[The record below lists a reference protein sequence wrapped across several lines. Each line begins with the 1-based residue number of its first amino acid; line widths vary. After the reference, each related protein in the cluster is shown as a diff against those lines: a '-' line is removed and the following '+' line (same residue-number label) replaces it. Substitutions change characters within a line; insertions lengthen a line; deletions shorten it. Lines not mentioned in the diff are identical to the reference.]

1 MPKQDLARMR
11 LALVKKEVDFKTF
24 LSQKKV
30 DDYAQPTKLSH
41 RIKTLKA
48 LSDDKND
55 ATSIDIALKLL
66 LCSTRTPCNSPFC
79 PACRDQK
86 HKTKSA
92 EAIELF
98 KNAGIDNLYF

>member
-1 MPKQDLARMR
+1 MPKQDLAQMR

-66 LCSTRTPCNSPFC
+66 LCSTRIQTCNGSL
-79 PACRDQK
+79 AIYLKSQK
-86 HKTKSA
+86 CWKSV
-92 EAIELF
+92 
-98 KNAGIDNLYF
+98 